1 MKKSSFA
8 QKFQL
13 VLLILLFCTF
23 IMITQTASKDVFQVG
38 IVSLIVLAILQ
49 VAVGNINLEYN
60 FRRWIIALAKILL
73 IVFVV
78 IGVSMVMVQWFLDYS
93 FVSAFLWV
101 LILATVALFALFIF
115 LGSGKKLFSAKNK
128 Q

>member
-78 IGVSMVMVQWFLDYS
+78 IGVSMVRVQWFLDYS

-101 LILATVALFALFIF
+101 LIIATVALFALFIF

>member
-23 IMITQTASKDVFQVG
+23 IMITQTASEAVFQVG
-38 IVSLIVLAILQ
+38 IVSLIVLAVLQ

-78 IGVSMVMVQWFLDYS
+78 IGASMVMVQWFLDYS

-101 LILATVALFALFIF
+101 LIIATVALFALFIF

>member
-38 IVSLIVLAILQ
+38 IVSLIVLEILQ

-101 LILATVALFALFIF
+101 LIIATVALFALFIF

>member
-101 LILATVALFALFIF
+101 LIIATVALFALFIF

>member
-101 LILATVALFALFIF
+101 LIIATVALFALFIF
-115 LGSGKKLFSAKNK
+115 LGSGKKLFSANNK

>member
-23 IMITQTASKDVFQVG
+23 IMITQTASKAVFQVG

-60 FRRWIIALAKILL
+60 FRRWIIALTKILL

-101 LILATVALFALFIF
+101 LIIATVALFALFIF